1 MFGRRK
7 FIKISEVAL
16 ALVLVLLKLIVASL
30 D

>member
-16 ALVLVLLKLIVASL
+16 VLLKLIVASL

>member
-1 MFGRRK
+1 MFEEEN

-16 ALVLVLLKLIVASL
+16 VLLRLIVASL

>member
-16 ALVLVLLKLIVASL
+16 VLVLVLLKLIVASL